1 MEIENRTIALLI
13 DSENISQKY
22 FTVLM
27 DELNKFGDVT
37 YRRIYGDFTK
47 ASGWRDLLLQFAI
60 EPMQQYSCTTGKNSS
75 DLAMIIDAMDIL
87 YKGNTDCICL
97 ATSDSD
103 FTKLA
108 TRFRNE
114 GYVVI
119 GAGEEKTPS
128 SFRVACHRFLL
139 MDVLLKDIKKE
150 APTVSK
156 QEKEKSTKKSATA
169 AKEQPAPISDS
180 ILISLRRLVDIAKE
194 IIESN
199 AESDGWMHLA
209 AFMNELYKKEN
220 AFNPKNY
227 GYPNSKPSSFF
238 KEITEEKKALFLF
251 KRENNIDKI
260 KINE

>member
-22 FTVLM
+22 FTILM

-47 ASGWRDLLLQFAI
+47 ANGWRDMLLQFAI
-60 EPMQQYSCTTGKNSS
+60 EPMQQYSSVAGKNSS
-75 DLAMIIDAMDIL
+75 DAAMIIDAMDIL
-87 YKGNTDCICL
+87 YKGNVDCICL

-139 MDVLLKDIKKE
+139 MDVLLKDIKEE
-150 APTVSK
+150 APAVK
-156 QEKEKSTKKSATA
+156 PEKEKTVTKSAKVA
-169 AKEQPAPISDS
+169 EEQPAPLTES

-199 AESDGWMHLA
+199 AESDGWMHLST
-209 AFMNELYKKEN
+209 FMNELYKKEN

-227 GYPNSKPSSFF
+227 GYPHGKPSLFF
-238 KEITEEKKALFLF
+238 KAVTENKKAIFLLE
-251 KRENNIDKI
+251 REKNIDKI
-260 KINE
+260 RINE

>member
-22 FTVLM
+22 FTILM

-75 DLAMIIDAMDIL
+75 DAAMIIDAMDIL

-150 APTVSK
+150 APAVSK
-156 QEKEKSTKKSATA
+156 LEKEKPVKKVAKA
-169 AKEQPAPISDS
+169 AKEQLPIADS
-180 ILISLRRLVDIAKE
+180 ILISLRRLVDIAKD
-194 IIESN
+194 IVESN

-209 AFMNELYKKEN
+209 TFMNELYKREN

-238 KEITEEKKALFLF
+238 KDVTEDKKPVFILEREK
-251 KRENNIDKI
+251 NIDRI
-260 KINE
+260 KINK